1 MSLAD
6 AFNLML
12 NLKKR
17 NMKLYRVGAAPANE
31 GFLDVSPSSFQ
42 RKLDGPAD
50 SIVEGRQFI
59 ISKKNFTACGFVGP
73 IKRGDKLYDV
83 ELGVMTIDQIED
95 LYDIGG
101 AIIGWRVST
110 T

>member
-6 AFNLML
+6 AFNTML
-12 NLKKR
+12 SLKKR
-17 NMKLYRVGAAPANE
+17 NMKLYRVGASPVNE
-31 GFLDVSPSSFQ
+31 GYLDVSPSSFQ

-50 SIVEGRQFI
+50 TIVEGRQFI
-59 ISKKNFTACGFVGP
+59 ISKRNFIACGFTGP
-73 IKRGDKLYDV
+73 IKRGDKLLDS

-95 LYDIGG
+95 LYDLGG